1 MSYKDPEKQKDAQRR
16 SMAKARGVKPKD
28 DVKPQTCETH
38 VDVKPGVKPQS
49 CETRLHTKDD
59 VKPWGWPKYNAK
71 GERINPATMQPYK
84 AAMMAIAAHSPAAIA
99 EYERKR
105 VRKDVLV
112 IADLPIEQRDY
123 LYRCLQTVYRQ
134 S

>member
-28 DVKPQTCETH
+28 D
-38 VDVKPGVKPQS
+38 VKPQS